1 MLETIINSIKAELE
15 KAGTPNVYSAFDCVP
30 IEKRTGNIFTVVDI
44 CAFESSAPIYT
55 LDTAYIPYTAAA
67 ALRIT
72 APESCSMTDI
82 YSYYDRYIG
91 TSVAGASGRLS
102 GMTVK
107 FDSNIR
113 RLVMTVKVSLSG
125 IVKAERSVV

>member
-1 MLETIINSIKAELE
+1 MLETIINSVKSELE
-15 KAGTPNVYSAFDCVP
+15 KAGATSVYSAFDCVP
-30 IEKRTGNIFTVVDI
+30 LEKRAGNIFTVVDI
-44 CAFESSAPIYT
+44 CAFESSAPIYSLNT
-55 LDTAYIPYTAAA
+55 VYVPYTAVA

-72 APESCSMTDI
+72 APENCSMTDI

-91 TSVAGASGRLS
+91 ASVTGASGRIS

-125 IVKAERSVV
+125 IIKAERSAV